1 VAAASGGIRNA
12 LTSAESVGEEIM
24 TFAGI
29 NYLAIVIAA
38 VAAFVFGGIYYHV
51 LAETWMKASGFTKKS
66 MSKGAS
72 HTPLIITIIAELIMA
87 WVLAGLIAHLGPG
100 QVTVQNGIVSAAFV
114 WFGFV
119 ATTLVVNNAFG
130 RRKSALSMIDAAHWL
145 AALAI
150 MGAIIGA
157 FGV

>member
-1 VAAASGGIRNA
+1 
-12 LTSAESVGEEIM
+12 M
-24 TFAGI
+24 TFAGV

-38 VAAFVFGGIYYHV
+38 AAAFVFGGIYYH
-51 LAETWMKASGFTKKS
+51 LLSQHWIKALGVSKKS

-72 HTPLIITIIAELIMA
+72 HTPLVITIIAELIMA
-87 WVLAGLIAHLGPG
+87 WVLAGLIGHLGPG
-100 QVTVQNGIVSAAFV
+100 QVTVQNGIVSGAFV
-114 WFGFV
+114 WLGFV
-119 ATTLVVNNAFG
+119 ATTLVVNNAFA
-130 RRKSALSMIDAAHWL
+130 RRKLALSVIDGAHWL

>member
-1 VAAASGGIRNA
+1 
-12 LTSAESVGEEIM
+12 M

-38 VAAFVFGGIYYHV
+38 AAAFVFGGIYYHV
-51 LAETWMKASGFTKKS
+51 LADTWMKAVGLTKKS
-66 MSKGAS
+66 KKSRSKGAS
-72 HTPLIITIIAELIMA
+72 HTPLIITIIAELVMA
-87 WVLAGLIAHLGPG
+87 WVLAGLIGHLGPS
-100 QVTVQNGIVSAAFV
+100 QVTVKNGVVSAAFV
-114 WFGFV
+114 WLGFV

-130 RRKSALSMIDAAHWL
+130 KRKPALSVIDAAHWL
-145 AALAI
+145 AVLAI

>member
-1 VAAASGGIRNA
+1 VAAASGGIRDG
-12 LTSAESVGEEIM
+12 LISAQSIREEFM

-29 NYLAIVIAA
+29 NYLAIVVAA

-51 LAETWMKASGFTKKS
+51 LADTWMKAVGLTKKS

-72 HTPLIITIIAELIMA
+72 HTPLIITIIAELVMA
-87 WVLAGLIAHLGPG
+87 WVLAGLVGHLGPG
-100 QVTVQNGIVSAAFV
+100 QVTVANGVVSGAFV
-114 WFGFV
+114 WLGFV

-130 RRKSALSMIDAAHWL
+130 RRKSALSVIDAAHWL
-145 AALAI
+145 VVLAI

>member
-1 VAAASGGIRNA
+1 
-12 LTSAESVGEEIM
+12 M

-38 VAAFVFGGIYYHV
+38 AAAFVFGGIYYHV
-51 LAETWMKASGFTKKS
+51 LADAWMKALGVTKKS

-72 HTPLIITIIAELIMA
+72 HTPLIVTIIAELIMA
-87 WVLAGLIAHLGPG
+87 WVLAGLVGHLGPD
-100 QVTVQNGIVSAAFV
+100 QVTIQNGIVSGAFV
-114 WFGFV
+114 WLGFV

-130 RRKSALSMIDAAHWL
+130 RRKLALSVIDAAHWL
-145 AALAI
+145 TVLAI